1 MESEIM
7 IKEYDRTAAVAY
19 ARKWAFSRNP
29 LYYDFTG
36 QGGNCTNFVSQC
48 VYAGCGQM
56 NFTPIFGWYYISP
69 EDRAA
74 AWTGVEF
81 FYNFMT
87 NNANPEDPVGD
98 GLGPFAREAGAGEL
112 LPGDVIQLGREEGD
126 FYHTL
131 IVTGF
136 SRRGYLVAAQ
146 SDNALDRPLYTYS
159 FRRIRFLHILG
170 CRAGIPDDM

>member
-1 MESEIM
+1 
-7 IKEYDRTAAVAY
+7 
-19 ARKWAFSRNP
+19 
-29 LYYDFTG
+29 
-36 QGGNCTNFVSQC
+36 
-48 VYAGCGQM
+48 
-56 NFTPIFGWYYISP
+56 
-69 EDRAA
+69 
-74 AWTGVEF
+74 
-81 FYNFMT
+81 MT
-87 NNANPEDPVGD
+87 NNANLEDPVGD